1 MFAEMREHMRSF
13 FELDKKEH
21 EKQSIKQLTF
31 RDKISKFDYLYLK
44 QNNKLYS
51 SSAKA
56 VREAAIKSKGAVRG
70 HLRFLKNKEGQ
81 MARLYHVGLCF
92 LKGKKYSEVEPNVE
106 KKNKLSIESIYN
118 HLYNFVTYEFKKV
131 LRAELEKFLAE

>member
-1 MFAEMREHMRSF
+1 
-13 FELDKKEH
+13 
-21 EKQSIKQLTF
+21 
-31 RDKISKFDYLYLK
+31 
-44 QNNKLYS
+44 
-51 SSAKA
+51 
-56 VREAAIKSKGAVRG
+56 
-70 HLRFLKNKEGQ
+70 